1 LFALQHDFVIYNSP
15 RRGEGVMRY
24 HGCREAKEFPGK
36 EGQGGGGEFDLV
48 AWQCNAALSGGSLN
62 LVR

>member
-1 LFALQHDFVIYNSP
+1 
-15 RRGEGVMRY
+15 MRY